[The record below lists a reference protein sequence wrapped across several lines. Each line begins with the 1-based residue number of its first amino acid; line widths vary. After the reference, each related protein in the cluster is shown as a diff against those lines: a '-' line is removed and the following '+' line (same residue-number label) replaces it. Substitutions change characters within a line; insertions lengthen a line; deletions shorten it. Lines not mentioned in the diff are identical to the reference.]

1 MSFVGV
7 EMTVLSM
14 GDAPTV
20 AFFPHQAHC
29 YAFGGFEIQML
40 DAAEAARRAGVN
52 VIQQNW
58 WDRSRAA
65 PIVHHWGMGYPHIDN
80 LRWAKASGQK
90 IVMTVLTSYYSTAL
104 SRLRG
109 YASGLL
115 AEGKIVREGLR
126 LADYVVVVNELQ
138 AKVLVDFYGIEA
150 KQVAI
155 IPNIVPDY
163 FFEDRSQPSRSAEPA
178 YWLIAGNVCHRKN
191 QIGAAEAAL
200 KAQIPLVVVG
210 AAIPGEEG
218 YADRLR
224 ALISSSKW
232 VVWKP
237 EMRRDSPEYRRLLQD
252 ARGLVLPSRNEQQPI
267 IALEMAALGKP
278 IILGDRAYGRQAI
291 YGGACLVDT
300 ESSDAIACALRRVTA
315 NHELGRLKSA
325 IHTARSTA
333 VGEAYRQLYQ
343 SCLYNC

>member
-1 MSFVGV
+1 MDKV
-7 EMTVLSM
+7 T
-14 GDAPTV
+14 TV
-20 AFFPHQAHC
+20 AYFPHQAHC

-40 DAAEAARRAGVN
+40 DAAEASRRAGVN

-58 WDRSRAA
+58 WERSREA

-90 IVMTVLTSYYSTAL
+90 IVMTVLTSYYSTAV
-104 SRLRG
+104 SRLWG
-109 YASGLL
+109 YASALL
-115 AEGKIVREGLR
+115 AEGRISREALR

-150 KQVAI
+150 KCVAI

-163 FFEDRSQPSRSAEPA
+163 FFENISQPSLAKEST
-178 YWLIAGNVCHRKN
+178 YWLIAGNICHRKN
-191 QIGAAEAAL
+191 QIGAAEAAI

-218 YADRLR
+218 YSNRLK

-237 EMRRDSPEYRRLLQD
+237 EMRRDSLEYRRLLQD
-252 ARGLVLPSRNEQQPI
+252 ACGLLLPSRKEQQPI

-278 IILGDRAYGRQAI
+278 IILGNRDYGRQAI
-291 YGGACLVDT
+291 FGGACLVDT

-315 NHELGRLKSA
+315 NYELGRLKSA

-343 SCLYNC
+343 SCLYNR